1 MRRQRRRPRMSLN
14 QAANAQTRAAT
25 WVGPGPRRR
34 EQNKRRVAPHRW
46 GARKHRCLRGRRIV
60 SFPSVALDDDEAG
73 DHHRAE
79 VVLRRRVLRQRD
91 AARRSTT
98 QHDGRLR
105 AMVSIGGCRAHVEWR
120 HLRTWKCLSS
130 RFCPRG
136 GTGDVRCWGLGQR
149 RPRPRTASAAEDF
162 CSKAHLERGSEGRW
176 RAGSEVP
183 WAHVR
188 CCRRSGEGA
197 AGAGCCRRQSVDCAG
212 VLAVGGETR
221 RAHGPRLA
229 SNS

>member
-1 MRRQRRRPRMSLN
+1 M
-14 QAANAQTRAAT
+14 
-25 WVGPGPRRR
+25 
-34 EQNKRRVAPHRW
+34 AP
-46 GARKHRCLRGRRIV
+46 
-60 SFPSVALDDDEAG
+60 SPDME
-73 DHHRAE
+73 
-79 VVLRRRVLRQRD
+79 
-91 AARRSTT
+91 
-98 QHDGRLR
+98 
-105 AMVSIGGCRAHVEWR
+105 
-120 HLRTWKCLSS
+120 CLSS

-221 RAHGPRLA
+221 RAHGPRLVSNTSHPARPKWLWGRFHCESNLSPARSKVGEYGGTSGFLGYGVDSSLPA
-229 SNS
+229 SRSPSDALDCDCSLGPDPRVWAQTPWESPMAG